1 MARDNSMEEEDY
13 DFTMELD
20 VAIRETLPPMNLQI
34 QNAKLKGQEV
44 STFNKLS
51 SRAQYARKS
60 WQLEVATKHA
70 TKMKGLV
77 QMAKE
82 YGIIEQFW
90 GCHAHVSKVTVQKST
105 PREAKWQ
112 VDVAQ
117 AHTNYQVSMMC
128 KDLLG
133 VIDLDESK
141 DIIHPTTG
149 KNLGTYSL
157 RYVLLNY
164 LKMEDGRPMITEA
177 HREDILKPTYIIIP
191 NTPEAERMVGMM
203 NKNLPAFL
211 WHMQTKQ
218 GLPDQFIKDL
228 LNQSCKASML
238 VEVTKCT
245 WEVGSRTLTTEDE
258 MNQEEETKTF
268 EGASWFKDEFGLLA
282 KGAKQKN
289 TLLQRPCST

>member
-1 MARDNSMEEEDY
+1 M
-13 DFTMELD
+13 
-20 VAIRETLPPMNLQI
+20 
-34 QNAKLKGQEV
+34 

-60 WQLEVATKHA
+60 WHLEVATKHA

-90 GCHAHVSKVTVQKST
+90 GCHAHVSEVTDQKST

-117 AHTNYQVSMMC
+117 AHTKYQVSMMC
-128 KDLLG
+128 EDLLG

-157 RYVLLNY
+157 
-164 LKMEDGRPMITEA
+164 
-177 HREDILKPTYIIIP
+177 
-191 NTPEAERMVGMM
+191 
-203 NKNLPAFL
+203 
-211 WHMQTKQ
+211 
-218 GLPDQFIKDL
+218 
-228 LNQSCKASML
+228 
-238 VEVTKCT
+238 
-245 WEVGSRTLTTEDE
+245 
-258 MNQEEETKTF
+258 
-268 EGASWFKDEFGLLA
+268 
-282 KGAKQKN
+282 
-289 TLLQRPCST
+289 